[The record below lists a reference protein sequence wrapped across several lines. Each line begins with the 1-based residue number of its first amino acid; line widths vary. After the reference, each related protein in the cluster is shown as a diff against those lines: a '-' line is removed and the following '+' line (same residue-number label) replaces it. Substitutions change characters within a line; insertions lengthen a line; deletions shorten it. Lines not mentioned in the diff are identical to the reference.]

1 MMRILEE
8 QLNSLIDDGDK
19 DTEYDESNL
28 DNEPFNEEE
37 DKNIIMENHIV
48 YNVDFNIKEFIKNE
62 EKQKLD

>member
-62 EKQKLD
+62 EKQILD